1 MCLGG
6 KKILNNDISSLL
18 QKNYD
23 QKHAAI
29 ISDGVQ
35 EVFAD
40 NSIKYTYIF
49 LYLYMFDL
57 LLHSYL
63 KKGGGYHDWIKIL
76 SLSHKHR
83 FMDIGYASEVDA
95 TDDDN
100 GANIIHKDSKQAI
113 GIEEHTKIT
122 LMYKIFIYINLLL

>member
-63 KKGGGYHDWIKIL
+63 KKGGGYHD
-76 SLSHKHR
+76 
-83 FMDIGYASEVDA
+83 
-95 TDDDN
+95 
-100 GANIIHKDSKQAI
+100 
-113 GIEEHTKIT
+113 
-122 LMYKIFIYINLLL
+122 